1 MCDIN
6 RLKRTMIDEKSI
18 VFMRKIQKA
27 NVRSESSLSVNLP
40 YKLVEKL
47 ELKPKQKVKMRLG
60 NENGKNVIIVEPIA
74 EITSPQNTAI

>member
-1 MCDIN
+1 
-6 RLKRTMIDEKSI
+6 MIDEKNI

-47 ELKPKQKVKMRLG
+47 ALKPKQKVKMRLG

-74 EITSPQNTAI
+74 EISSPPNPAI

>member
-1 MCDIN
+1 
-6 RLKRTMIDEKSI
+6 MIDEKNI

-40 YKLVEKL
+40 HKLVEKL

-60 NENGKNVIIVEPIA
+60 NENGKSVIIVEPIA
-74 EITSPQNTAI
+74 EPPTAPTTATPPVKTAIQ

>member
-6 RLKRTMIDEKSI
+6 RLRRTMIDEKNI

-74 EITSPQNTAI
+74 EISSPPNTAI